1 MKNLILSCALILCA
15 TACFAQKNSS
25 IRGILKDSTD
35 QPLIGASAL
44 LYFKKDSVLTG
55 FSITDETGNFFIKNV
70 APSEYYLQLNYVGH
84 EAQKKELTK
93 DDFDGEIDFKTIK
106 LKALTNLE
114 EIVVTNAPLEVK
126 KDTIVY
132 DALAF
137 KTEANA
143 TVEDL
148 LKQLPGVEVEEDG
161 TITAQGET
169 VKKVL
174 VDGKKFFSDDPKMA
188 TQNLPAEAIDQ
199 VEVYDKKSEKAEFTG
214 VDDGKEEKTIN
225 LKLKEDH
232 KKGFFGNI
240 SVGAG
245 VDENREQG
253 LYTAKGMLS
262 RFTPETQLSFI
273 ASGNNVNNQAFS
285 YGDYFKMSG
294 QTFGKGTAVMIQ
306 SNALPV
312 QQLGN
317 GINQSGVLGANF
329 GKTFSDKVE
338 LHGDYFLTQG
348 TNRFDTQQKR
358 TYFQEENNFKT
369 SSNQNGRNENQSH
382 RLNLDLIY
390 KINEKNELTLNN
402 QVRFSNQENQ
412 SNDLSK
418 TFSFTNQLKNQT
430 NRQNQ
435 VKGNNLG
442 SDSNLFWKHN
452 FSKEGRSLFTSIGY
466 QQTLTDQDNTTNATT
481 FFTQQGNTNTLNQVI
496 QNNYN
501 IGTFNGDMAY
511 TEPITESGFL
521 ELSHFIS
528 SGNEKRDKDYFDQ
541 ENTQLIENK
550 ELSNLFKRN
559 YTNNLSQAKYMIMGD
574 KHDFT
579 FGLSYENEQ
588 LKGVSSSQ
596 NSGIKKSFQMIAPL
610 FNWEYE
616 IKEGKQL
623 SVNYWPYLSTP
634 SVEQLQPAID
644 NTNPLV
650 RSIGNPNLKA
660 ENSHGVNLN
669 YNSFDRFTFTNIFI
683 YGRASITNNKIVQ
696 AQSYDENLV
705 QTLQPQN
712 TDQEF
717 NSNLNVSF
725 GKPIRAIR
733 MRLRSRIGANY
744 TNGNVFL
751 NSIQNNFNRIG
762 SNLSIGLSNTNQEKI
777 RYSVNA
783 RFNNSKTAYSKQKER
798 SQYYSSQSYRTKI
811 NYKGIEHWNFE
822 TEFNY
827 SLYSQQDTF
836 QQTIPQWNA
845 SVRRN
850 FAEKRGSIRLAINDL
865 LNQNTGVSQTQN
877 LNYNQESIYNAIG
890 RNGMLS
896 LSWKIMKKKKTDK
909 TN

>member
-1 MKNLILSCALILCA
+1 MKNLILSIAFIFCA

-25 IRGILKDSTD
+25 IHGILKDSTD

-44 LYFKKDSVLTG
+44 LYFRKDSVLTG
-55 FSITDETGNFFIKNV
+55 FSITDETGKFFIKNV

-84 EAQKKELTK
+84 QAQKKELK
-93 DDFDGEIDFKTIK
+93 KEDFDGDIDFKTIK

-148 LKQLPGVEVEEDG
+148 LKQLPGVEVEDDG

-232 KKGFFGNI
+232 KKGFFGNV
-240 SVGAG
+240 SVGGG

-262 RFTPETQLSFI
+262 RFSPDTQLSFI
-273 ASGNNVNNQAFS
+273 ASGNNVNKQSFS

-294 QTFGKGTAVMIQ
+294 QTFGKGTMVMIQ
-306 SNALPV
+306 SSSLPI

-317 GINQSGVLGANF
+317 GINQTGVLGANF
-329 GKTFSDKVE
+329 GKTFSEKIE
-338 LHGDYFLTQG
+338 LHGDYFFTQG
-348 TNRFDTQQKR
+348 TNRFNTQQKR
-358 TYFQEENNFKT
+358 TYFQKESNFKT
-369 SSNQNGRNENQSH
+369 SSNQNGENESQNH

-390 KINEKNELTLNN
+390 KINENNELTFNN
-402 QVRFSNQENQ
+402 QFRFSNQDNQ
-412 SNDLSK
+412 SMDFAK
-418 TFSFTNQLKNQT
+418 THSFTNQLQNQT
-430 NRQNQ
+430 ERRNQ
-435 VKGNNLG
+435 TKGENLG
-442 SDSNLFWKHN
+442 TDSNLFWKHN
-452 FSKEGRSLFTSIGY
+452 FSKEGRSLFTNIGY
-466 QQTLTDQDNTTNATT
+466 QQTLTNQNNTTNATT
-481 FFTQQGNTNTLNQVI
+481 FFTKQGNTNTLNQVI
-496 QNNYN
+496 QNDYN
-501 IGTFNGDMAY
+501 IGTLNGDMAF
-511 TEPITESGFL
+511 TEPITENGFL
-521 ELSHFIS
+521 ELSHIIS
-528 SGNEKRDKDYFDQ
+528 SGNEKRDKDYFNQ
-541 ENTQLIENK
+541 ENTQLVENK

-559 YTNNLSQAKYMIMGD
+559 YTNNQSQAKYMLMGE

-596 NSGIKKSFQMIAPL
+596 NAGIKKSFQMIAPV

-623 SVNYWPYLSTP
+623 SVDYSPYLNTP
-634 SVEQLQPAID
+634 SIEQLQPAID

-650 RSIGNPNLKA
+650 RTIGNPNLKA
-660 ENSHGVNLN
+660 ENNHSVHFN
-669 YNSFDRFTFTNIFI
+669 YNSFDRFTFTNLFI
-683 YGRASITNNKIVQ
+683 YGQASITNNKIVQ

-712 TDQEF
+712 TDNEF
-717 NSNLNVSF
+717 YSNLSVSF

-733 MRLRSRIGANY
+733 MRLRTRFGANY
-744 TNGNVFL
+744 TNGNIFL
-751 NSIQNNFNRIG
+751 NSVKDNFNRLG
-762 SNLSIGLSNTNQEKI
+762 ANLSIGLSNTNQEKI
-777 RYSVNA
+777 RYSISSA
-783 RFNNSKTAYSKQKER
+783 FNNSKTAYSKGKER
-798 SQYYSSQSYRTKI
+798 SQYYNSQIYKADV
-811 NYKGIEHWNFE
+811 NYKGIQHWNFG
-822 TEFNY
+822 TGLNY
-827 SLYSQQDTF
+827 SIYSAQK
-836 QQTIPQWNA
+836 IPQWNA
-845 SVRRN
+845 SVKRN
-850 FAEKRGSIRLAINDL
+850 FAEKQGTIRLAVNDL

-877 LNYNQESIYNAIG
+877 LNYNQETIYNAIG
-890 RNGMLS
+890 RNGILS
-896 LSWKIMKKKKTDK
+896 LSWKIMKKKTDK